1 MDNHGFCVCV
11 WLQERTALHWASQ
24 SDQPRAAQLLLEHG
38 AWVNDRGG
46 KLCEG
51 VTPLHDAACC
61 GHVDVVASLLRAGA
75 NPLVSYEPTGTQRNV
90 RKTFG

>member
-1 MDNHGFCVCV
+1 MRDNCG
-11 WLQERTALHWASQ
+11 WTPLHEACNYGSVAIV
-24 SDQPRAAQLLLEHG
+24 DLLLEHG
-38 AWVNDRGG
+38 AWVTDRGG